1 MGKKSIGFGAQIES
15 NKDIDKYKVFEEL
28 LPQDLLKFGL
38 IPEFV
43 GRLPIIAT
51 LRELDKD
58 ALVDIVTK
66 PKNAL
71 VKQYQKLDRKSVV

>member
-1 MGKKSIGFGAQIES
+1 MIEIF
-15 NKDIDKYKVFEEL
+15 KQL

-51 LRELDKD
+51 LKELDKD
-58 ALVDIVTK
+58 GFIRYS
-66 PKNAL
+66 N
-71 VKQYQKLDRKSVV
+71 